1 MDAAAASSSTPMPS
15 TTHVM
20 DVAKKLPSASKKH
33 SGMNGGRWTDEEHES
48 FLLGLNLYGREW
60 KRVASKIKTRTSAQI
75 RSHAQKY
82 FAKLAKDAEMQLS
95 GEKVENPV
103 NMSDEDDASTAPSEA
118 ETDMGD
124 HSPPRKARSDSTDA
138 IIPSQEELLSTV
150 VSPVLRERVS
160 TLVDAEVCA
169 LQVLSWY
176 AASATTTNNTNCP
189 PTKRLCIEEKK
200 HLTLHIKKT
209 GATLIPLVPR
219 APLVV
224 LSSSTTT
231 PRVHADTL
239 THFSAISLSK
249 SV

>member
-1 MDAAAASSSTPMPS
+1 MDAPPTTTTSSTSMSMPVPM
-15 TTHVM
+15 M
-20 DVAKKLPSASKKH
+20 MEKKLPSASKKH

-103 NMSDEDDASTAPSEA
+103 NMSDEDDAASTAPSEA

-124 HSPPRKARSDSTDA
+124 LSPPRKPRDNANDDSS

-176 AASATTTNNTNCP
+176 AASATNTNANCP
-189 PTKRLCIEEKK
+189 PTKRLCIEEKS
-200 HLTLHIKKT
+200 
-209 GATLIPLVPR
+209 R
-219 APLVV
+219 
-224 LSSSTTT
+224 S
-231 PRVHADTL
+231 
-239 THFSAISLSK
+239 
-249 SV
+249 